1 MDLSLGIKWT
11 CLWALSG
18 LDLGIGV
25 RKGLDR
31 VSSGFVFGY
40 QVHLSLGI
48 KWTCSGTKWTCL
60 WVPSGF
66 VLGYEVDLSL
76 GIKWTCV
83 GCQVNLF
90 PSGLQNNFGY
100 QVNLCKNKSTS
111 YPRTTLTGP
120 DPLTQLIENTSYVLD
135 TRIQYLSEKL

>member
-18 LDLGIGV
+18 LDLGLGV

-40 QVHLSLGI
+40 QVDLSVGI

-66 VLGYEVDLSL
+66 VLGYEVDL
-76 GIKWTCV
+76 
-83 GCQVNLF
+83 
-90 PSGLQNNFGY
+90 
-100 QVNLCKNKSTS
+100 CKNKSTS

-120 DPLTQLIENTSYVLD
+120 DPKLFIFYFIAEPNSISFCKLEPKRYIPFFFNKE
-135 TRIQYLSEKL
+135 EKTINSSCLYGIVSKDVCPP